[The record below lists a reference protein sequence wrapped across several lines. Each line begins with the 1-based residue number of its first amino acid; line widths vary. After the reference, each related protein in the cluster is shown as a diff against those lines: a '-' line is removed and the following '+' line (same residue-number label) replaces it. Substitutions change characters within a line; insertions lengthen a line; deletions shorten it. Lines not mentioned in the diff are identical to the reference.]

1 MSRLHLVEAPREVY
15 VPRPRLHLAEAN
27 PTPDPGPWQMLEEV
41 LASFRSKQVLS
52 SIDFERLSADVKAIA
67 VRFAGVW
74 NTRFADALYRSI
86 EDSIG
91 NGISASDWLTEASS
105 LIKQYGGATNLGIY
119 APDLTGDS
127 MSSWYADLVFRQN
140 TMNALNAARYAESF
154 FGPALESDPFW
165 MFATAEDE
173 KVCPIC
179 GSLDGQVFSKI
190 DSEGR
195 KFLPSVHMGCRCEAI
210 DLDAAG
216 VAAGGYSISSGH
228 GVGIVLPGDFNVDR
242 LISVPEELR
251 RAA

>member
-1 MSRLHLVEAPREVY
+1 MSRLHLVEAPRELY
-15 VPRPRLHLAEAN
+15 VPRPRLHLAEAL
-27 PTPDPGPWQMLEEV
+27 PQDPGPWQMLEEV
-41 LASFRSKQVLS
+41 LASFRLKTVLS
-52 SIDFERLSADVKAIA
+52 SIDFERLSVEIKQMS

-91 NGISASDWLTEASS
+91 KGISASDWLSEASG
-105 LIKQYGGATNLGIY
+105 LIKQYGGSTALGIY
-119 APDLTGDS
+119 APDITGNS

-140 TMNALNAARYAESF
+140 TMNALNSARYAESF

-165 MFATAEDE
+165 MFSTAEDE
-173 KVCPIC
+173 RVCDIC
-179 GSLDGQVFSKI
+179 GPLDGQVFSKI

-195 KFLPSVHMGCRCEAI
+195 KFLPSLHMGCRCEET

-216 VAAGGYSISSGH
+216 VAAGGYKVSSGH
-228 GVGIVLPGDFNVDR
+228 DVGVVLPGDFNVDR